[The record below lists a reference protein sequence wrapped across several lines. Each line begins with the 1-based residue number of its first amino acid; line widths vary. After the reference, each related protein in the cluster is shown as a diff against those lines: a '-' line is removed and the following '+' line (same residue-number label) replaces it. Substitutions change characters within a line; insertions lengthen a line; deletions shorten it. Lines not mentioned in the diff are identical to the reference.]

1 MRVKNTVKDVGVADS
16 QDKGTGYAFQLPK
29 TAQDG

>member
-16 QDKGTGYAFQLPK
+16 QDKDTGCAFQLPK
-29 TAQDG
+29 TA